1 MSSNYENLQ
10 ANVLRILE
18 PAKLGDRTSKI
29 WDLSL
34 FGLVVLNLIAVALE
48 SVPTLQ
54 NNYGS
59 WFYNFEIFSVI
70 VFTVEYVSRVWS
82 APAKRDHENG
92 ETGLKARMRYI
103 FSFYGII
110 DLVAILPFYIQAF
123 FPGLDLR
130 VLRALRLL
138 RILKLNHYNSALDDL
153 FGAILEEKKS
163 FLTTL
168 YIFSVAF
175 VLSSSLI
182 YYAEHKVQP
191 EAFRSIPDAMYWSI
205 ITLTTV
211 GYGDVSPITVFGKS
225 IAAITAIF
233 GVVVVALLT
242 GIVANSFNAQMDRRK
257 VIFED
262 QVRNALLD
270 GVLDSDEEA
279 SLDDLRKK
287 FGMSKL
293 QADALINHVKKTR
306 ENSRIVDPRRLF

>member
-1 MSSNYENLQ
+1 MSSRYDVIQ
-10 ANVLRILE
+10 ANVLRVLE
-18 PAKLGDRTSKI
+18 PAALGDRTSRI

-34 FGLVVLNLIAVALE
+34 FFLVVLNLVAVALE

-54 NNYGS
+54 TSYGK
-59 WFYNFEIFSVI
+59 WLYNFELFSVV
-70 VFTVEYVSRVWS
+70 VFSVEYVARVWS
-82 APAKRDHENG
+82 APAKRGVDF
-92 ETGLKARMRYI
+92 TDSPLRSRFRYI
-103 FSFYGII
+103 FSFYGLI
-110 DLVAILPFYIQAF
+110 DLVAILPFYIQAL

-163 FLTTL
+163 FVTTL

-191 EAFRSIPDAMYWSI
+191 EDFRSIPDAMYWAI

-211 GYGDVSPITVFGKS
+211 GYGDVSPITVFGKG

-242 GIVANSFNAQMDRRK
+242 GIVANAFNKQMERRK
-257 VIFED
+257 IIFED
-262 QVRNALLD
+262 QVRDALLD

-279 SLDDLRKK
+279 SLDALRKQ
-287 FGMSKL
+287 FGMSKS
-293 QADALINHVKKTR
+293 QADALIDHVKKLR
-306 ENSRIVDPRRLF
+306 DEQK

>member
-1 MSSNYENLQ
+1 MSSRYDIIQ
-10 ANVLRILE
+10 ANVLRVLE
-18 PAKLGDRTSKI
+18 PAALGDRTSRI

-34 FGLVVLNLIAVALE
+34 FFLVVLNLVAVALE

-54 NNYGS
+54 MSYGT
-59 WFYNFEIFSVI
+59 WLYNFELFSVV
-70 VFTVEYVSRVWS
+70 VFSVEYIARVWS
-82 APAKRDHENG
+82 APAKRGVDF
-92 ETGLKARMRYI
+92 TDSPLKSRFRYI
-103 FSFYGII
+103 FSFYGLI
-110 DLVAILPFYIQAF
+110 DLVAILPFYIQAL

-163 FLTTL
+163 FVTTL

-191 EAFRSIPDAMYWSI
+191 EDFRSIPDAMYWAI

-211 GYGDVSPITVFGKS
+211 GYGDVSPITVFGKA

-242 GIVANSFNAQMDRRK
+242 GIVANAFNKQMERRK
-257 VIFED
+257 IIFED
-262 QVRNALLD
+262 QVRDALLD

-279 SLDDLRKK
+279 SLDALRKQ
-287 FGMSKL
+287 FGMSKS
-293 QADALINHVKKTR
+293 QADALIDHVKKLR
-306 ENSRIVDPRRLF
+306 DERK

>member
-1 MSSNYENLQ
+1 MSSQYHLIQ
-10 ANVLRILE
+10 ANVLRVLE
-18 PAKLGDRTSKI
+18 PAALGDRTSRI

-34 FGLVVLNLIAVALE
+34 FSLVVLNLIAVALE

-54 NNYGS
+54 MSYGT
-59 WFYNFEIFSVI
+59 WLYNFELFSVV
-70 VFTVEYVSRVWS
+70 VFSVEYIARVWS
-82 APAKRDHENG
+82 APAKRGVDF
-92 ETGLKARMRYI
+92 TDSPLKSRVRYI
-103 FSFYGII
+103 FSFYGLI
-110 DLVAILPFYIQAF
+110 DLVAILPFYIQAL

-153 FGAILEEKKS
+153 FGAIVEEKKS
-163 FLTTL
+163 FVTTL

-191 EAFRSIPDAMYWSI
+191 EDFRSIPDAMYWSI

-211 GYGDVSPITVFGKS
+211 GYGDVSPITVFGKG

-242 GIVANSFNAQMDRRK
+242 GIVANAFNKQMERRK
-257 VIFED
+257 IIFED
-262 QVRNALLD
+262 QVRDALLD

-279 SLDDLRKK
+279 SLDALRKK
-287 FGMSKL
+287 FGMSKS
-293 QADALINHVKKTR
+293 QADALIDHVKKLR
-306 ENSRIVDPRRLF
+306 DEQK

>member
-1 MSSNYENLQ
+1 MSSQYNIIQ
-10 ANVLRILE
+10 ANVLRVLE
-18 PAKLGDRTSKI
+18 PAALGDRTSRI

-34 FGLVVLNLIAVALE
+34 FSLVVLNLIAVALE

-54 NNYGS
+54 MSYGT
-59 WFYNFEIFSVI
+59 WLYNFELFSVV
-70 VFTVEYVSRVWS
+70 VFSVEYIARVWS
-82 APAKRDHENG
+82 APAKRGVDFTESP
-92 ETGLKARMRYI
+92 LKSRVRYI
-103 FSFYGII
+103 FSFYGLI
-110 DLVAILPFYIQAF
+110 DLVAILPFYIQAL

-153 FGAILEEKKS
+153 FGAIVEEKKS
-163 FLTTL
+163 FVTTL

-191 EAFRSIPDAMYWSI
+191 EDFRSIPDAMYWSI

-211 GYGDVSPITVFGKS
+211 GYGDVSPITVFGKG

-242 GIVANSFNAQMDRRK
+242 GIVANAFNKQMERRK
-257 VIFED
+257 IIFED
-262 QVRNALLD
+262 QVRDALLD

-279 SLDDLRKK
+279 SLDALRKK
-287 FGMSKL
+287 FGMSKS
-293 QADALINHVKKTR
+293 QADALIDHVKKLR
-306 ENSRIVDPRRLF
+306 DEQK

>member
-1 MSSNYENLQ
+1 MS
-10 ANVLRILE
+10 
-18 PAKLGDRTSKI
+18 
-29 WDLSL
+29 
-34 FGLVVLNLIAVALE
+34 
-48 SVPTLQ
+48 
-54 NNYGS
+54 YGT
-59 WFYNFEIFSVI
+59 WLYNFELFSVV
-70 VFTVEYVSRVWS
+70 VFSVEYIARVWS
-82 APAKRDHENG
+82 APAKRGVDF
-92 ETGLKARMRYI
+92 TDSPLRSRFRYI
-103 FSFYGII
+103 FSFYGLI
-110 DLVAILPFYIQAF
+110 DLVAILPFYIQAL

-163 FLTTL
+163 FVTTL

-191 EAFRSIPDAMYWSI
+191 EDFRSIPDAMYWAI

-211 GYGDVSPITVFGKS
+211 GYGDVSPITVFGKA

-242 GIVANSFNAQMDRRK
+242 GIVANAFNKQMERRK
-257 VIFED
+257 IIFED
-262 QVRNALLD
+262 QVRDALLD

-279 SLDDLRKK
+279 SLDALRKQ
-287 FGMSKL
+287 FGMSKS
-293 QADALINHVKKTR
+293 QADALIDHVKKLR
-306 ENSRIVDPRRLF
+306 DERK

>member
-1 MSSNYENLQ
+1 MASSYDKLQ
-10 ANVLRILE
+10 GNVLRILE
-18 PAKLGDRTSKI
+18 PAVLGDKASRL
-29 WDLSL
+29 WDISL
-34 FGLVVLNLIAVALE
+34 FSLVILNLVAVALE
-48 SVPTLQ
+48 SVPGLQ
-54 NNYGS
+54 SRYGNS
-59 WFYNFEIFSVI
+59 FYNFELFSVI
-70 VFTVEYVSRVWS
+70 VFSIEYIARVWS
-82 APAKRDHENG
+82 APAKKEVDVSSSPV
-92 ETGLKARMRYI
+92 KARLRYI
-103 FSFYGII
+103 FSFYGLI

-153 FGAILEEKKS
+153 FGAIMEEKKS
-163 FLTTL
+163 FMTTL

-191 EAFRSIPDAMYWSI
+191 EAFRSIPYAMYWSI

-242 GIVANSFNAQMDRRK
+242 GIVANAFNAQMARRK
-257 VIFED
+257 IIFED
-262 QVRNALLD
+262 QVRDALLD

-279 SLDDLRKK
+279 SLDALRKK
-287 FGMSKL
+287 FGMSKI
-293 QADALINHVKKTR
+293 QADALIEHVKSLK
-306 ENSRIVDPRRLF
+306 ENKGQS

>member
-1 MSSNYENLQ
+1 MSSPYDIIQ
-10 ANVLRILE
+10 ANVLRVLE
-18 PAKLGDRTSKI
+18 PAALGDRTSRI

-34 FGLVVLNLIAVALE
+34 FFLVVLNLVAVALE

-54 NNYGS
+54 MSYGT
-59 WFYNFEIFSVI
+59 WLYNFELFSVV
-70 VFTVEYVSRVWS
+70 VFSVEYIARVWS
-82 APAKRDHENG
+82 APAKRGVDF
-92 ETGLKARMRYI
+92 TDSPLRSRFRYI
-103 FSFYGII
+103 FSFYGLI
-110 DLVAILPFYIQAF
+110 DLVAILPFYIQAL

-163 FLTTL
+163 FVTTL

-191 EAFRSIPDAMYWSI
+191 EDFRSIPDAMYWAI

-211 GYGDVSPITVFGKS
+211 GYGDVSPITVFGKA

-242 GIVANSFNAQMDRRK
+242 GIVANAFNKQMERRK
-257 VIFED
+257 IIFED
-262 QVRNALLD
+262 QVRDALLD

-279 SLDDLRKK
+279 SLDALRKQ
-287 FGMSKL
+287 FGMSKS
-293 QADALINHVKKTR
+293 QADALIDHVKKLR
-306 ENSRIVDPRRLF
+306 DEQK

>member
-1 MSSNYENLQ
+1 MSSQYNTIQ
-10 ANVLRILE
+10 ANVLRVLE
-18 PAKLGDRTSKI
+18 PAALGDRTSRI

-34 FGLVVLNLIAVALE
+34 FSLVVLNLIAVALE

-54 NNYGS
+54 MSYGT
-59 WFYNFEIFSVI
+59 WLYNFELFSVV
-70 VFTVEYVSRVWS
+70 VFSVEYIARVWS
-82 APAKRDHENG
+82 APAKRGVDF
-92 ETGLKARMRYI
+92 TDSPLKSRVRYI
-103 FSFYGII
+103 FSFYGLI
-110 DLVAILPFYIQAF
+110 DLVAILPFYIQAL

-153 FGAILEEKKS
+153 FGAIVEEKKS
-163 FLTTL
+163 FVTTL

-191 EAFRSIPDAMYWSI
+191 EDFRSIPDAMYWSI

-211 GYGDVSPITVFGKS
+211 GYGDVSPITVFGKG

-242 GIVANSFNAQMDRRK
+242 GIVANAFNKQMERRK
-257 VIFED
+257 IIFED
-262 QVRNALLD
+262 QVRDALLD

-279 SLDDLRKK
+279 SLDALRKK
-287 FGMSKL
+287 FGMSKS
-293 QADALINHVKKTR
+293 QADALIDHVKKLR
-306 ENSRIVDPRRLF
+306 DEQK

>member
-34 FGLVVLNLIAVALE
+34 FGLVVLNLVAVALE

-70 VFTVEYVSRVWS
+70 IFTVEYVSRVWS

-306 ENSRIVDPRRLF
+306 ENLEL

>member
-1 MSSNYENLQ
+1 MGSNYENLQ

-70 VFTVEYVSRVWS
+70 IFTVEYVSRVWS

-103 FSFYGII
+103 FSFYGVI

-306 ENSRIVDPRRLF
+306 ENPEL

>member
-1 MSSNYENLQ
+1 MSSRYENLQ

-48 SVPTLQ
+48 SVPALQ
-54 NNYGS
+54 KNYGS

-70 VFTVEYVSRVWS
+70 IFTVEYVARVWS

-92 ETGLKARMRYI
+92 ETGLKTRFRYI
-103 FSFYGII
+103 FSFYGMI
-110 DLVAILPFYIQAF
+110 DLVAILPFYIQAL
-123 FPGLDLR
+123 FPGLDVR

-242 GIVANSFNAQMDRRK
+242 GIVANAFNAQMDRRK

-306 ENSRIVDPRRLF
+306 ENPEL

>member
-1 MSSNYENLQ
+1 MNSQYQVLQ

-18 PAKLGDRTSKI
+18 PARLGDRTSKI

-54 NNYGS
+54 LNYGS
-59 WFYNFEIFSVI
+59 WFYSFEIFSVI
-70 VFTVEYVSRVWS
+70 VFTVEYVARVWS
-82 APAKRDHENG
+82 APAKRDYENG
-92 ETGLKARMRYI
+92 ETGLKARIRYI
-103 FSFYGII
+103 FSFYGLI

-153 FGAILEEKKS
+153 FGAIVEEKKS

-191 EAFRSIPDAMYWSI
+191 EDFRSIPDAMYWSI

-225 IAAITAIF
+225 IATITAIF

-306 ENSRIVDPRRLF
+306 ENPEL

>member
-1 MSSNYENLQ
+1 MSSQYNIIQ
-10 ANVLRILE
+10 ANVLRVLE
-18 PAKLGDRTSKI
+18 PAALGDRTSRI

-34 FGLVVLNLIAVALE
+34 FSLVVLNLIAVALE

-54 NNYGS
+54 MSYGT
-59 WFYNFEIFSVI
+59 WLYNFELFSVV
-70 VFTVEYVSRVWS
+70 VFSVEYIARVWS
-82 APAKRDHENG
+82 APAKRGVDF
-92 ETGLKARMRYI
+92 TDSPLKSRVRYI
-103 FSFYGII
+103 FSFYGLI
-110 DLVAILPFYIQAF
+110 DLVAILPFYIQAL

-153 FGAILEEKKS
+153 FGAIVEEKKS
-163 FLTTL
+163 FVTTL

-182 YYAEHKVQP
+182 YDAEHKVQP
-191 EAFRSIPDAMYWSI
+191 EDFRSIPDAMYWSI

-211 GYGDVSPITVFGKS
+211 GYGDVSPITVFGKG

-242 GIVANSFNAQMDRRK
+242 GIVANAFNKQMERRK
-257 VIFED
+257 IIFED
-262 QVRNALLD
+262 QVRDALLD

-279 SLDDLRKK
+279 SLDALRKK
-287 FGMSKL
+287 FGMSKS
-293 QADALINHVKKTR
+293 QADALIDHVKKLR
-306 ENSRIVDPRRLF
+306 DEQK

>member
-70 VFTVEYVSRVWS
+70 IFTVEYVSRVWS

-103 FSFYGII
+103 FSFYGVI

-306 ENSRIVDPRRLF
+306 ENPEL

>member
-34 FGLVVLNLIAVALE
+34 FSLVVLNLIAVALE

-59 WFYNFEIFSVI
+59 WYYNFEIFSVI
-70 VFTVEYVSRVWS
+70 VFTFEYVSRVWS
-82 APAKRDHENG
+82 APAKRDFENG
-92 ETGLKARMRYI
+92 ETALKARLRYV

-163 FLTTL
+163 FMTTL

-242 GIVANSFNAQMDRRK
+242 GIVANAFNAQMDRRK

-293 QADALINHVKKTR
+293 QADALINHVKKSR
-306 ENSRIVDPRRLF
+306 ENPE

>member
-1 MSSNYENLQ
+1 
-10 ANVLRILE
+10 
-18 PAKLGDRTSKI
+18 
-29 WDLSL
+29 
-34 FGLVVLNLIAVALE
+34 
-48 SVPTLQ
+48 
-54 NNYGS
+54 
-59 WFYNFEIFSVI
+59 
-70 VFTVEYVSRVWS
+70 VSRVWS
-82 APAKRDHENG
+82 APAKRNLEKK
-92 ETGLKARMRYI
+92 ETSAKARIRYI
-103 FSFYGII
+103 FSFYGLI
-110 DLVAILPFYIQAF
+110 DLVAILPFYIQAL

-182 YYAEHKVQP
+182 YYAEHRVQP

-279 SLDDLRKK
+279 SLDDLRKR

-293 QADALINHVKKTR
+293 QADTLINHVKKTR
-306 ENSRIVDPRRLF
+306 ENPEL

>member
-1 MSSNYENLQ
+1 MNSQYQVLQ

-18 PAKLGDRTSKI
+18 PARLGDRTSKI

-54 NNYGS
+54 LNYGS
-59 WFYNFEIFSVI
+59 WFYSFEIFSVI
-70 VFTVEYVSRVWS
+70 VFTVEYVARVWS
-82 APAKRDHENG
+82 APAKRDHKNG
-92 ETGLKARMRYI
+92 ETGLKARIRYI
-103 FSFYGII
+103 FSFYGLI

-153 FGAILEEKKS
+153 FGAIVEEKKS

-191 EAFRSIPDAMYWSI
+191 EDFRSIPDAMYWSI

-279 SLDDLRKK
+279 SLDALRKQ

-306 ENSRIVDPRRLF
+306 ENPEL

>member
-59 WFYNFEIFSVI
+59 WFYNFELFSVI
-70 VFTVEYVSRVWS
+70 IFTVEYVSRVWS

-182 YYAEHKVQP
+182 YYAVLKVQP

-306 ENSRIVDPRRLF
+306 ENPEL

>member
-1 MSSNYENLQ
+1 MSTRYEEIQ
-10 ANVLRILE
+10 VNVLRILE
-18 PAKLGDRTSKI
+18 PATLGDRTSRI
-29 WDLSL
+29 WDISL
-34 FGLVVLNLIAVALE
+34 FSLVVLNLIAVALE
-48 SVPTLQ
+48 SVPAFQ
-54 NNYGS
+54 SNYGN
-59 WFYNFEIFSVI
+59 WLYNFELFSVI
-70 VFTVEYVSRVWS
+70 VFSFEYIARVWS
-82 APAKRDHENG
+82 APAKREIDLTNSP
-92 ETGLKARMRYI
+92 LKARLRYI
-103 FSFYGII
+103 FSFYGLI

-153 FGAILEEKKS
+153 FGAIVEEKKS
-163 FLTTL
+163 FMTTL

-242 GIVANSFNAQMDRRK
+242 GIVANAFNAQMERRK
-257 VIFED
+257 IIFED
-262 QVRNALLD
+262 QVREALLD

-287 FGMSKL
+287 FGMSKI
-293 QADALINHVKKTR
+293 QADALIEHVTKLK
-306 ENSRIVDPRRLF
+306 EEKEGD

>member
-103 FSFYGII
+103 FSFYGVI

-306 ENSRIVDPRRLF
+306 ENLEL

>member
-1 MSSNYENLQ
+1 MNSQYQVLQ

-18 PAKLGDRTSKI
+18 PARLGDRTSKI

-54 NNYGS
+54 TNYGS
-59 WFYNFEIFSVI
+59 WFYSFEIFSVI
-70 VFTVEYVSRVWS
+70 VFTVEYVARVWS

-92 ETGLKARMRYI
+92 ETGLKARIRYI
-103 FSFYGII
+103 FSFYGLI

-153 FGAILEEKKS
+153 FGAIVEEKKS

-191 EAFRSIPDAMYWSI
+191 EDFRSIPDAMYWSI

-306 ENSRIVDPRRLF
+306 ENPEL

>member
-1 MSSNYENLQ
+1 M
-10 ANVLRILE
+10 
-18 PAKLGDRTSKI
+18 
-29 WDLSL
+29 
-34 FGLVVLNLIAVALE
+34 VV
-48 SVPTLQ
+48 
-54 NNYGS
+54 
-59 WFYNFEIFSVI
+59 FSI
-70 VFTVEYVSRVWS
+70 EYIGRVWS
-82 APAKRDHENG
+82 APAKRDIDL
-92 ETGLKARMRYI
+92 TDSPLKARFRYI
-103 FSFYGII
+103 FSFYGLI
-110 DLVAILPFYIQAF
+110 DLIAILPFYIQAL

-163 FLTTL
+163 FMTTL

-191 EAFRSIPDAMYWSI
+191 EAFRSIPDAMYWAI

-242 GIVANSFNAQMDRRK
+242 GIVANAFNKQMERRK
-257 VIFED
+257 IIFED
-262 QVRNALLD
+262 QVRDALLD

-279 SLDDLRKK
+279 SLDALRKK
-287 FGMSKL
+287 FGMSKS
-293 QADALINHVKKTR
+293 QADALIEHVKKLR
-306 ENSRIVDPRRLF
+306 DERK

>member
-1 MSSNYENLQ
+1 MSSRYEIIQ

-18 PAKLGDRTSKI
+18 PAALGDRASRI
-29 WDLSL
+29 WDISL

-48 SVPTLQ
+48 SVPTFQLS
-54 NNYGS
+54 YGK
-59 WFYNFEIFSVI
+59 WLYNFELFSVI
-70 VFTVEYVSRVWS
+70 VFSVEYIARVWS
-82 APAKRDHENG
+82 APAKRDIDVSESPF
-92 ETGLKARMRYI
+92 KARFKYI
-103 FSFYGII
+103 FSFYGLI
-110 DLVAILPFYIQAF
+110 DLVAILPFYIQAL

-130 VLRALRLL
+130 VLRAFRLL

-163 FLTTL
+163 FMTTL

-191 EAFRSIPDAMYWSI
+191 EAFRSIPDAMYWAI

-211 GYGDVSPITVFGKS
+211 GYGDVSPITVFGKA

-242 GIVANSFNAQMDRRK
+242 GIVANAFNKQMERRK
-257 VIFED
+257 IIFED
-262 QVRNALLD
+262 QVRDALLD

-279 SLDDLRKK
+279 SLDALRKK
-287 FGMSKL
+287 FGMSKS
-293 QADALINHVKKTR
+293 QADALIEHVKKLR
-306 ENSRIVDPRRLF
+306 DERK

>member
-1 MSSNYENLQ
+1 MNSQYQVLQ

-18 PAKLGDRTSKI
+18 PARLGDRTSKI

-54 NNYGS
+54 SNFGS
-59 WFYNFEIFSVI
+59 WFYSFEIFSVI
-70 VFTVEYVSRVWS
+70 VFTVEYVARVWS

-103 FSFYGII
+103 FSFYGLI

-153 FGAILEEKKS
+153 FGAIIEEKKS

-191 EAFRSIPDAMYWSI
+191 EDFRSIPDAMYWSI

-225 IAAITAIF
+225 IAAIKAIF

-306 ENSRIVDPRRLF
+306 ENPEL

>member
-1 MSSNYENLQ
+1 MSSQYNIIQ
-10 ANVLRILE
+10 ANVLRVLE
-18 PAKLGDRTSKI
+18 PAALGDRTSRI

-34 FGLVVLNLIAVALE
+34 FSLVVLNLIAVALE
-48 SVPTLQ
+48 SVPTFQ
-54 NNYGS
+54 MSYGT
-59 WFYNFEIFSVI
+59 WLYNFELFSVV
-70 VFTVEYVSRVWS
+70 VFSVEYIARVWS
-82 APAKRDHENG
+82 APAKRGVDF
-92 ETGLKARMRYI
+92 TDSPLKSRVRYI
-103 FSFYGII
+103 FSFYGLI
-110 DLVAILPFYIQAF
+110 DLVAILPFYIQAL

-153 FGAILEEKKS
+153 FGAIVEEKKS
-163 FLTTL
+163 FVTTL

-191 EAFRSIPDAMYWSI
+191 EDFRSIPDAMYWSI

-211 GYGDVSPITVFGKS
+211 GYGDVSPITVFGKG

-242 GIVANSFNAQMDRRK
+242 GIVANAFNKQMERRK
-257 VIFED
+257 IIFED
-262 QVRNALLD
+262 QVRDALLD

-279 SLDDLRKK
+279 SLDALRKK
-287 FGMSKL
+287 FGMSKS
-293 QADALINHVKKTR
+293 QADALIDHVKKLR
-306 ENSRIVDPRRLF
+306 DEQK

>member
-70 VFTVEYVSRVWS
+70 IFTVEYVSRVWS

-153 FGAILEEKKS
+153 FGAILEEKK
-163 FLTTL
+163 
-168 YIFSVAF
+168 IFSDDF
-175 VLSSSLI
+175 VHILSS
-182 YYAEHKVQP
+182 
-191 EAFRSIPDAMYWSI
+191 FR
-205 ITLTTV
+205 V
-211 GYGDVSPITVFGKS
+211 VFF
-225 IAAITAIF
+225 IN
-233 GVVVVALLT
+233 LLCRT
-242 GIVANSFNAQMDRRK
+242 
-257 VIFED
+257 
-262 QVRNALLD
+262 
-270 GVLDSDEEA
+270 
-279 SLDDLRKK
+279 
-287 FGMSKL
+287 
-293 QADALINHVKKTR
+293 
-306 ENSRIVDPRRLF
+306 

>member
-1 MSSNYENLQ
+1 MSSRYDVIQ
-10 ANVLRILE
+10 ANVLRVLE
-18 PAKLGDRTSKI
+18 PAALGDRTSRI

-34 FGLVVLNLIAVALE
+34 FFLVVLNLVAVALE

-54 NNYGS
+54 MSYGT
-59 WFYNFEIFSVI
+59 WLYNFELFSVV
-70 VFTVEYVSRVWS
+70 VFSVEYIARVWS
-82 APAKRDHENG
+82 APAKRGVDF
-92 ETGLKARMRYI
+92 TDSPLRSRFRYI
-103 FSFYGII
+103 FSFYGLI
-110 DLVAILPFYIQAF
+110 DLVAILPFYIQAL

-163 FLTTL
+163 FVTTL

-191 EAFRSIPDAMYWSI
+191 EDFRSIPDAMYWAI

-211 GYGDVSPITVFGKS
+211 GYGDVSPITVFGKG

-242 GIVANSFNAQMDRRK
+242 GIVANAFNKQMERRK
-257 VIFED
+257 IIFED
-262 QVRNALLD
+262 QVRDALLD

-279 SLDDLRKK
+279 SLDALRKQ
-287 FGMSKL
+287 FGMSKS
-293 QADALINHVKKTR
+293 QADALIDHVKKLR
-306 ENSRIVDPRRLF
+306 DERK

>member
-1 MSSNYENLQ
+1 MSSQYNIIQ
-10 ANVLRILE
+10 ANVLRVLE
-18 PAKLGDRTSKI
+18 PAALGDRTSRI

-34 FGLVVLNLIAVALE
+34 FSLVVLNLIAVALE

-54 NNYGS
+54 MSYGT
-59 WFYNFEIFSVI
+59 WLYNFELFSVV
-70 VFTVEYVSRVWS
+70 VFSVEYIARVWS
-82 APAKRDHENG
+82 APAKRGVDF
-92 ETGLKARMRYI
+92 TDSPLKSRVRYI
-103 FSFYGII
+103 FSFYGLI
-110 DLVAILPFYIQAF
+110 DLVAILPFYIQAL

-153 FGAILEEKKS
+153 FGAIVEEKKS
-163 FLTTL
+163 FVTTL

-191 EAFRSIPDAMYWSI
+191 EDFRSIPDAMYWSI

-211 GYGDVSPITVFGKS
+211 GYGDVSPITVFGKG

-242 GIVANSFNAQMDRRK
+242 GIVANAFNKQMERRK
-257 VIFED
+257 IIFED
-262 QVRNALLD
+262 QVRDALLD

-279 SLDDLRKK
+279 SLDALRKK
-287 FGMSKL
+287 FGMSKS
-293 QADALINHVKKTR
+293 QADALIDHVKKLR
-306 ENSRIVDPRRLF
+306 DEKK

>member
-1 MSSNYENLQ
+1 MSSRYDVIQ
-10 ANVLRILE
+10 ANVLRVLE
-18 PAKLGDRTSKI
+18 PAALGDRTSRV

-34 FGLVVLNLIAVALE
+34 FFLVVLNLVAVALE

-54 NNYGS
+54 MSYGT
-59 WFYNFEIFSVI
+59 WLYNFELFSVV
-70 VFTVEYVSRVWS
+70 VFSVEYIARVWS
-82 APAKRDHENG
+82 APAKRGVDF
-92 ETGLKARMRYI
+92 TDSPLKSRVRYI
-103 FSFYGII
+103 FSFYGLI
-110 DLVAILPFYIQAF
+110 DLVAILPFYIQAL

-153 FGAILEEKKS
+153 FGAIVEEKKS
-163 FLTTL
+163 FVTTL

-191 EAFRSIPDAMYWSI
+191 EDFRSIPDAMYWSI

-211 GYGDVSPITVFGKS
+211 GYGDVSPITVFGKG

-242 GIVANSFNAQMDRRK
+242 GIVANAFNKQMERRK
-257 VIFED
+257 IIFED
-262 QVRNALLD
+262 QVRDALLD

-279 SLDDLRKK
+279 SLDALRKK
-287 FGMSKL
+287 FGMSKS
-293 QADALINHVKKTR
+293 QADALIDHVKKLR
-306 ENSRIVDPRRLF
+306 DEQK

>member
-1 MSSNYENLQ
+1 M
-10 ANVLRILE
+10 LRVLE
-18 PAKLGDRTSKI
+18 PAALGDRTSRI

-34 FGLVVLNLIAVALE
+34 FSLVVLNLIAVALE

-54 NNYGS
+54 MSYGT
-59 WFYNFEIFSVI
+59 WLYNFELFSVV
-70 VFTVEYVSRVWS
+70 VFSVEYIARVWS
-82 APAKRDHENG
+82 APAKRGVDF
-92 ETGLKARMRYI
+92 TDSPLRSRFRYI
-103 FSFYGII
+103 FSFYGLI
-110 DLVAILPFYIQAF
+110 DLVAILPFYIQAL

-163 FLTTL
+163 FVTTL

-191 EAFRSIPDAMYWSI
+191 EDFRSIPDAMYWAI

-211 GYGDVSPITVFGKS
+211 GYGDVSPITVFGKA

-242 GIVANSFNAQMDRRK
+242 GIVANAFNKQMERRK
-257 VIFED
+257 IIFED
-262 QVRNALLD
+262 QVRDALLD

-279 SLDDLRKK
+279 SLDALRKQ
-287 FGMSKL
+287 FGMSKS
-293 QADALINHVKKTR
+293 QADALIDHVKKLR
-306 ENSRIVDPRRLF
+306 DERK

>member
-1 MSSNYENLQ
+1 MSSRYEIIQ

-18 PAKLGDRTSKI
+18 PAALGDRASRI
-29 WDLSL
+29 WDISL

-48 SVPTLQ
+48 SVPTFQLS
-54 NNYGS
+54 YGK
-59 WFYNFEIFSVI
+59 WLYNFELFSVI
-70 VFTVEYVSRVWS
+70 VFSVEYIARVWS
-82 APAKRDHENG
+82 APAKRDIDVSDSP
-92 ETGLKARMRYI
+92 LKARCRYI
-103 FSFYGII
+103 FSFYGLI
-110 DLVAILPFYIQAF
+110 DLVAILPFYIQAL

-163 FLTTL
+163 FMTTL

-191 EAFRSIPDAMYWSI
+191 EAFRSIPDAMYWAI

-211 GYGDVSPITVFGKS
+211 GYGDVSPITVFGKA

-242 GIVANSFNAQMDRRK
+242 GIVANAFNKQMERRK
-257 VIFED
+257 IIFED
-262 QVRNALLD
+262 QVRDALLD

-279 SLDDLRKK
+279 SLDALRKK
-287 FGMSKL
+287 FGMSKS
-293 QADALINHVKKTR
+293 QADALIEHVKKLKDER
-306 ENSRIVDPRRLF
+306 K